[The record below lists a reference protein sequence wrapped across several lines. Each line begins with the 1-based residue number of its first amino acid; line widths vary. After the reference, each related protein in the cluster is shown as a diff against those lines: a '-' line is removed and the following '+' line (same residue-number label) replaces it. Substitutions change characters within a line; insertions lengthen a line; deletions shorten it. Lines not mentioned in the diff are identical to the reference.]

1 MNVAHTPSKSRINIQ
16 IICGFL
22 SEIKSNINFILGYKI
37 YNIISITYQEL
48 NDQNSKIDYL
58 LTTEDNCM

>member
-1 MNVAHTPSKSRINIQ
+1 MNVAHALSKSRIIIQ

-22 SEIKSNINFILGYKI
+22 SEIKSNINFTLGYKI

-48 NDQNSKIDYL
+48 YDQNSKIDYL
-58 LTTEDNCM
+58 LTTEDN

>member
-1 MNVAHTPSKSRINIQ
+1 MNVAHTPFKSRIIIQ

-22 SEIKSNINFILGYKI
+22 TEIKSNINFILGYKI

-58 LTTEDNCM
+58 LTTEDN

>member
-1 MNVAHTPSKSRINIQ
+1 MNVAHTPSKSRIIIQ
-16 IICGFL
+16 IICVFL

-37 YNIISITYQEL
+37 YNIISITYQVL

-58 LTTEDNCM
+58 LTTEDN

>member
-1 MNVAHTPSKSRINIQ
+1 MNVAHALSKSRIIIQ

-48 NDQNSKIDYL
+48 FDQNAKIDYL
-58 LTTEDNCM
+58 LTTEDN

>member
-1 MNVAHTPSKSRINIQ
+1 MNVAHALSKSRIIIQ

-48 NDQNSKIDYL
+48 YDQNSKIDYL
-58 LTTEDNCM
+58 LTTEDN